1 MGYPCLIRPSYV
13 LSGAAMNVA
22 HNRRDLEAYIGAATA
37 LSNEHPVVITK
48 YIEDAKEID
57 VDAIAC
63 NGALVCM
70 AVSEH
75 VENAGVHSGDG

>member
-1 MGYPCLIRPSYV
+1 
-13 LSGAAMNVA
+13 MNVA

-57 VDAIAC
+57 VDAVANKGNRNSSTYFDDSYLIYK
-63 NGALVCM
+63 
-70 AVSEH
+70 
-75 VENAGVHSGDG
+75 DGIL